1 MQLGPPTINNTDEL
15 SAYDFDLPAELI
27 ARYPQEQRDKSRLL
41 HYNLNSQTIK
51 HLNFSDIGGLLK
63 SGDVLVLN
71 KTKVMP
77 ARFYVQALDN
87 SRNDPNGS
95 FLRSRPR
102 VQNVNDIEILLTSR
116 RGDKWEA
123 IAKPLKKLKDGE
135 HYQLTNGQHIL
146 INRLANAGDMSP
158 QVLVDF
164 LGDFDRAIAEA
175 AEMPIPPYFK
185 RHAEDIDKERYQTI
199 YAEDSSSGFSVA
211 APTAGLHFSSEIL
224 ESLQQMGVEILEL
237 TLHVGLGTFL
247 PIKTDTISAHKM
259 HSEYYEI
266 SPETWQK
273 ILSAKADSRRI
284 IGVGSTATRA
294 LESAARNGIL
304 EGETDIYIYPPYN
317 FKIINGMLTNFH
329 LPRSSLLLMVA
340 ALTSRD
346 EVMRVY
352 DEAIKQHYRF
362 YSYGDCTLIT

>member
-1 MQLGPPTINNTDEL
+1 MQLGPPKINSTDEL

-41 HYNLNSQTIK
+41 HYNLNSQTVK

-77 ARFYVQALDN
+77 ARFYVQALD
-87 SRNDPNGS
+87 RNIEVGC
-95 FLRSRPR
+95 
-102 VQNVNDIEILLTSR
+102 IEILLTGR

-135 HYQLTNGQHIL
+135 YYQLTNGQHIL

-211 APTAGLHFSSEIL
+211 APTAGLHFTSEIL

-273 ILSAKADSRRI
+273 ICTAKTQGRRV

-294 LESAARNGIL
+294 LESAARNGVL
-304 EGETDIYIYPPYN
+304 AGETDIYIYPPYD

-340 ALTSRD
+340 ALTGSD
-346 EVMRVY
+346 EIMRVY